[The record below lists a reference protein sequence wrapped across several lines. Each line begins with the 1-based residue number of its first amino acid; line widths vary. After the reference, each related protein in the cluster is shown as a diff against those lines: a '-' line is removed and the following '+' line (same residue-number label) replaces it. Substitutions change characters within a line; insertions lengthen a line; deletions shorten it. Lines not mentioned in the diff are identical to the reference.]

1 MTATGR
7 LKVGK
12 SLLSS
17 EFQRVFGTFLRP
29 EFSVFSEQC
38 KKRFSLAVQ
47 KAGRFQTKGTCH
59 DRQTG
64 PLAARMIATLY
75 PYGCITLANTFF
87 GAGGF

>member
-59 DRQTG
+59 DRQAG
-64 PLAARMIATLY
+64 PLAARMVL
-75 PYGCITLANTFF
+75 GSLAGRTVRPWVF
-87 GAGGF
+87 GGPHLFE